1 MDDWVRRAILTSG
14 SIACAI
20 GVGVASSAS
29 VFAGSD
35 GVPRGGKVVASIRIP
50 QGSGGLAVGEGA
62 VWAMSDSASTLLRID
77 PKRNTV
83 SARIKIKPN
92 NPCPA
97 FPQACSEAAAGQG
110 AVWVSHPSDNTVSRI
125 DPQAN
130 RVLATI
136 PVGRHPDRIA
146 VSPGP
151 VWVANSGGPTVSSGG
166 PTVSR
171 IDPAANRVV
180 ATIEI
185 GPARGCCSDFMQL
198 TVGGGSVWVGVPN
211 LTSVVRI
218 DPATN
223 AVRATIRLSVPPVG
237 FLAADKSAVWSA
249 GAQSGGVVT
258 RLDPR
263 TNRLSGTFNGAEA
276 PIGLGLAFGS
286 LWVADLDSKVID
298 RVNPHTART
307 VGRLRVGGYP
317 VRIAVGFGSVWVRD
331 DTGRV
336 LRIRAQR

>member
-1 MDDWVRRAILTSG
+1 V
-14 SIACAI
+14 
-20 GVGVASSAS
+20 SSAS
-29 VFAGSD
+29 LFAGSD
-35 GVPRGGKVVASIRIP
+35 GVPRGGKVVARIRIP
-50 QGSGGLAVGEGA
+50 QGSGGLAVGEGS

-83 SARIKIKPN
+83 IARIKVKPS
-92 NPCPA
+92 NPCPP

-110 AVWVSHPSDNTVSRI
+110 AIWVSHPSDNTVSRI
-125 DPQAN
+125 DPQTN
-130 RVLATI
+130 RVVATI
-136 PVGRHPDRIA
+136 PVGRHPDGIA
-146 VSPGP
+146 ISPGA
-151 VWVANSGGPTVSSGG
+151 VWVANVGGPTISSGG
-166 PTVSR
+166 PSVSR
-171 IDPAANRVV
+171 IDPATNRVV

-185 GPARGCCSDFMQL
+185 GPAHACCSDYMEL

-223 AVRATIRLSVPPVG
+223 AVSATIRLSVQPYG
-237 FLAADKSAVWSA
+237 FLAADNRAAWSA
-249 GAQSGGVVT
+249 GAHSASVVT

-263 TNRLSGTFNGAEA
+263 TNRPSGTFNGAA
-276 PIGLGLAFGS
+276 TPIGLALAFGS

-307 VGRLRVGGYP
+307 SGRLPVGGYP
-317 VRIAVGFGSVWVRD
+317 VRLGVGFGSVWVRD

-336 LRIRAQR
+336 LRIRPQR

>member
-1 MDDWVRRAILTSG
+1 VHARLRRAILAGG
-14 SIACAI
+14 SIACAV
-20 GVGVASSAS
+20 GVGVVSTAS

-83 SARIKIKPN
+83 SARIKVKPN

-110 AVWVSHPSDNTVSRI
+110 AIWVSHPSDNTVSRI
-125 DPQAN
+125 DPQTN

-136 PVGRHPDRIA
+136 PVGRHPDGIA
-146 VSPGP
+146 VSPGA
-151 VWVANSGGPTVSSGG
+151 VWVANSGGPTVNSGG
-166 PTVSR
+166 PSVSR

-180 ATIEI
+180 ATIET

-223 AVRATIRLSVPPVG
+223 AVTATIRLSVQPYG
-237 FLAADKSAVWSA
+237 FLAADKSAVWS
-249 GAQSGGVVT
+249 SGGHAAGVVA

-263 TNRLSGTFNGAEA
+263 TNRLSGSFNGAET

-307 VGRLRVGGYP
+307 IGRLRVGGYP

-336 LRIRAQR
+336 LRIRPQR